1 MRHIAAYS
9 PEARGRSERV
19 IGTLQDRL
27 PKELADAGI
36 TTIEDANRYIA
47 ETYLPAHTQR
57 FRVEPAEPCSAFVPW
72 AVGDLHEILC
82 PPKDRVVA
90 RYNTVQFGTLFL
102 QFPLSPHHTSELQSL
117 IRTSFAVFCLKQN

>member
-47 ETYLPAHTQR
+47 EIYLQAHNQR
-57 FRVEPAEPCSAFVPW
+57 FRVEPAEPGSAFVPW
-72 AVGDLHEILC
+72 AGGDLKEILC
-82 PPKDRVVA
+82 HQEDRVVA
-90 RYNTVQFGTLFL
+90 RDNTVQLD
-102 QFPLSPHHTSELQSL
+102 
-117 IRTSFAVFCLKQN
+117 RTRTRLKSSH